1 MKRAILAP
9 AELGGAAL
17 SELKHWLAIQTT
29 HEDEALVRLIRAAL
43 DICEAFTGVMP
54 LAATCEEVIAAT
66 PDWQTLAT
74 RPVHAIT
81 GVEGILSD
89 GARLVLPVDAYEV
102 DISPDGSGLVRV
114 NRPGA
119 AGRMA
124 VRFAA
129 GLAPGWGSLP
139 DGLRQGIIRLA
150 THQYRE
156 RDDGGAAQPPAAVT
170 ALWRPWR
177 RMRII

>member
-29 HEDEALVRLIRAAL
+29 QEDEALVRLIRAAL
-43 DICEAFTGVMP
+43 DMCEAFTGAMP
-54 LAATCEEVIAAT
+54 LAATCEEIIPASR
-66 PDWQTLAT
+66 DWHGLTT

-81 GVEGILSD
+81 GVEAIRTEGTRS
-89 GARLVLPVDAYEV
+89 ALPVDAYDV
-102 DISPDGSGLVRV
+102 DITADGCGVVRV
-114 NRPGA
+114 SQPGA
-119 AGRMA
+119 AGRIA

-139 DGLRQGIIRLA
+139 DGLRHGIIRLA
-150 THQYRE
+150 AHQYRE
-156 RDDGGAAQPPAAVT
+156 RDDGAAAQPPAAVA
-170 ALWRPWR
+170 ALWQPWR